1 VTGSLHEPAARHH
14 RGSITHRDAPQPLHP
29 HNVPDPATVATD
41 FAHLTPTQRRR
52 LRQLWRSAG
61 WPCHD
66 TVEVELLAAGLISQ
80 AWDEQGR
87 LNLRLTESGLLALTH
102 TLQRNRRAF
111 DAHEALVARVAE
123 QMQRAGRLVWCGL
136 SLRAPLLLGEPTSA
150 SAPAGLGVD
159 GRAGDA
165 AGDPSA
171 TGSSGSPAAATP
183 TDGVGNSDSVEPGA
197 AATTRPSDAPDTSGQ
212 VSSAIAQTSD
222 LLAGAWPDGAELSP
236 PAPAYPP
243 HRWAMVMPD
252 VFSIRQTS
260 VEDYVEPAV
269 HEIKVSRADLQSDL
283 RKPDKG
289 RAYLALASQCW
300 YVLKAGI
307 ADTDEIPPEFGV
319 MFAHADHLEL
329 ARAAPRRAMRLSFA
343 QWMVLARA
351 TPLPPFDEPAQG
363 WLGDPA
369 DPADPAA

>member
-1 VTGSLHEPAARHH
+1 MPPWAEGRRHAATVTGSHHEPPRAASSRAD
-14 RGSITHRDAPQPLHP
+14 RRSIHPLDATPATPP
-29 HNVPDPATVATD
+29 PVSDPAATPD
-41 FAHLTPTQRRR
+41 FAHITLAQRRR

-66 TVEVELLAAGLISQ
+66 TVEVELLAAGLVSQ

-87 LNLRLTESGLLALTH
+87 LNLRVTDLGLQALTL
-102 TLQRNRRAF
+102 TVQRNRRAF

-136 SLRAPLLLGEPTSA
+136 SLRAPLLLDVPTATPATTASDAAAA
-150 SAPAGLGVD
+150 SAPAPVVAPDIGPTGTSTGAAQSTAASHGSSS
-159 GRAGDA
+159 GRPGDA
-165 AGDPSA
+165 SA
-171 TGSSGSPAAATP
+171 TTP
-183 TDGVGNSDSVEPGA
+183 
-197 AATTRPSDAPDTSGQ
+197 
-212 VSSAIAQTSD
+212 D
-222 LLAGAWPDGAELSP
+222 LLAGAWPDGAELAPPP
-236 PAPAYPP
+236 PATPA
-243 HRWAMVMPD
+243 HRWAMAMPD

-319 MFAHADHLEL
+319 VFAHADHLEL
-329 ARAAPRRAMRLSFA
+329 ARAAPRRAMRLSFGH
-343 QWMVLARA
+343 WMVLARA
-351 TPLPPFDEPAQG
+351 TPLPPVDEPAQG

-369 DPADPAA
+369 DPAD

>member
-1 VTGSLHEPAARHH
+1 MTGSHHEPAGRHH
-14 RGSITHRDAPQPLHP
+14 RGPITQRDAPHRLHLP
-29 HNVPDPATVATD
+29 PVPDPAATSATSAATASTTAD
-41 FAHLTPTQRRR
+41 FAHLTLTQRRR

-66 TVEVELLAAGLISQ
+66 TVEVELLAAGLVSQ

-87 LNLRLTESGLLALTH
+87 LNLRLTDSGLQALTH

-136 SLRAPLLLGEPTSA
+136 SLRAPLLLGEPPNA
-150 SAPAGLGVD
+150 SEPTGPGVD
-159 GRAGDA
+159 GSAGETA
-165 AGDPSA
+165 VDPSA
-171 TGSSGSPAAATP
+171 FDP
-183 TDGVGNSDSVEPGA
+183 TCS
-197 AATTRPSDAPDTSGQ
+197 RPDT
-212 VSSAIAQTSD
+212 VAIAHTPD
-222 LLAGAWPDGAELSP
+222 LLAGAWPDGAELLP
-236 PAPAYPP
+236 PRPAYPP

-319 MFAHADHLEL
+319 LFAHADHLEL

-363 WLGDPA
+363 RLGDPA
-369 DPADPAA
+369 DQAD

>member
-1 VTGSLHEPAARHH
+1 VSDPAAD
-14 RGSITHRDAPQPLHP
+14 STAF
-29 HNVPDPATVATD
+29 PATVTVTAAAD
-41 FAHLTPTQRRR
+41 FAHLTLTQRRR

-66 TVEVELLAAGLISQ
+66 TVEVELLAAGLVSQ

-102 TLQRNRRAF
+102 TLQRNRRVF

-136 SLRAPLLLGEPTSA
+136 SLRAPLLLGAPA
-150 SAPAGLGVD
+150 SAVTSSDFDSDDASQSPAIDPSTPGSAGLPNETAAGTEVD
-159 GRAGDA
+159 GAEPPARV
-165 AGDPSA
+165 
-171 TGSSGSPAAATP
+171 SPATAHTP
-183 TDGVGNSDSVEPGA
+183 
-197 AATTRPSDAPDTSGQ
+197 
-212 VSSAIAQTSD
+212 D
-222 LLAGAWPDGAELSP
+222 LLAGAWPDGAELLP
-236 PAPAYPP
+236 PTPAYPT

-307 ADTDEIPPEFGV
+307 ADADEIPPEFGV
-319 MFAHADHLEL
+319 LFAHTDHLEL

-363 WLGDPA
+363 RLGEGTA
-369 DPADPAA
+369 DAPV